1 MRLWDVVM
9 LGSFFAEVGHLFLVL
24 PQNLLENL
32 ISRLRYNAQFG
43 LVITQDT
50 FRVIDEGIIA
60 LPAST
65 LLLVR

>member
-1 MRLWDVVM
+1 M
-9 LGSFFAEVGHLFLVL
+9 LGSFLAEVGHLFLLL
-24 PQNLLENL
+24 PQNMWENL
-32 ISRLRYNAQFG
+32 ISRPRYNAQFG